1 MGPLRLAQPMTATL
15 PSDRARPWITVADWQ
30 RIRELRHQCGLAQT
44 ELVDRAEVSA
54 HTIGRLERRHR
65 TGCRTRALTRIAGAL
80 GERPAAIAAVTLTDP
95 VTRSDTSV

>member
-15 PSDRARPWITVADWQ
+15 PSHRARPWITVADGQ
-30 RIRELRHQCGLAQT
+30 LIRELRHQCGLAQA

-65 TGCRTRALTRIAGAL
+65 TGCRTR
-80 GERPAAIAAVTLTDP
+80 TLDP
-95 VTRSDTSV
+95 DRRRARRASHGDSCRHSDGPRDTE